1 MTTPDR
7 PAKPRVVVVGLG
19 PGDPG
24 LVTAT
29 TRELLAAPGRVLL
42 RTSRHPSAS
51 LVAGAPSFDDIYE
64 AADTFEE
71 VYRTVTERL
80 VAEAKEHGTVTYAV
94 PGSPL
99 VLERTVTL
107 LRGRDDVEVEVHPA
121 VSFIDEAWR
130 VLGIDPVESRVRL
143 VDGHDFATA
152 AAGETGPMLVA
163 HTHANWVL
171 SDIKLAVDEP
181 DGDAP
186 VVLLHHLGL
195 PDQQVVHTTWSGMDR
210 VIEADHLTCLWVPA
224 LARPVAAEMVR
235 FHELARTLRARCPWD
250 IEQTHSSLVRY
261 LLEETYEVVDAI
273 AALDPDDPSTDD
285 DFIEELGDLLYQV
298 EFHAAIAE
306 EQGRFTITDVLARVH
321 DKLVSRHPHVF
332 GDTVVGDAAEVEANW
347 DAIKKTEKPSRTG
360 MFDGLAES
368 APSLQYAHKSQQRA
382 AKSGLDWPDASG
394 ALGKIAEETDEVR
407 RAVVDGDPEA
417 VATEI
422 GDLLFSVVNVARH
435 LDVDAESAL
444 RSAVHKFRARVEA
457 VDALARSRGLDLGRM
472 SLTEIDGL
480 WEVVK
485 RDAGH

>member
-1 MTTPDR
+1 MK
-7 PAKPRVVVVGLG
+7 PARVKPRITVVGLG
-19 PGDPG
+19 PGNEG
-24 LVTAT
+24 LVTAE
-29 TRELLAAPGRVLL
+29 TRAHLASSAHTWL
-42 RTSRHPSAS
+42 RTSRHPSAH
-51 LVAGAPSFDDIYE
+51 LAGDAPSFDRVYE
-64 AADTFEE
+64 TAGTFDD
-71 VYRTVTERL
+71 VYSTIVGQL
-80 VAEAKEHGTVTYAV
+80 VAAASEHGEVTYAV

-99 VLERTVTL
+99 VLERTVAL
-107 LRGRDDVEVEVHPA
+107 LRERDDVETRVLPA
-121 VSFIDEAWR
+121 LSFLDEAWR
-130 VLGIDPVESRVRL
+130 ALGIDPVESNVRL
-143 VDGHDFATA
+143 VDGHRFATA

-171 SDIKLAVDEP
+171 SDIKLAVDNP

-195 PDQQVVHTTWSGMDR
+195 PDEQLVHTTWSAMDR
-210 VIEADHLTCLWVPA
+210 TLEADHLTCLYVPG
-224 LARPVAAEMVR
+224 LAQPVAAEMVR
-235 FHELARTLRARCPWD
+235 FHELARTLRAKCPWD

-273 AALDPDDPSTDD
+273 HALDPDDPTTDD

-306 EQGRFTITDVLARVH
+306 EAGRFTMADVLTKVH

-332 GDTVVGDAAEVEANW
+332 GDTVVADAGEVEANW
-347 DAIKKTEKPSRTG
+347 DAIKKTEKPGRTG
-360 MFDGLAES
+360 LFDGLAES

-382 AKSGLDWPDASG
+382 SKAGFDWPDAGG
-394 ALGKIAEETDEVR
+394 ALDKIAEETHEVKT
-407 RAVVDGDPEA
+407 AVESADPEA

-444 RSAVHKFRARVEA
+444 RAAVRKFRARVEA
-457 VDALARSRGLDLGRM
+457 VAALAESRGRDLSLLSLNELD
-472 SLTEIDGL
+472 EL

-485 RDAGH
+485 KDTGH